1 MSTTIKDYSGAES
14 PSLAPPA
21 TAMPERVHF
30 DGGEFGLLLPAAD
43 VVTLLSIQ
51 TLIAP
56 AETSSPLAA
65 QTCGYL
71 DFDQQRYPVFCLNKA
86 LQLQSRLETHHRVL
100 VLLRHQQQFF
110 ALACS
115 SLNKLDTREYPVYP
129 VPRSMS
135 SRKQPFNS
143 FALINDAALGLSS
156 AADLLELLQVRG
168 VQIRAQNSRGALQGA
183 G

>member
-1 MSTTIKDYSGAES
+1 MVKSVKDYPAGE

-21 TAMPERVHF
+21 TATPERVYM

-43 VVTLLSIQ
+43 VVTLLAST
-51 TLIAP
+51 TLVAP
-56 AETSSPLAA
+56 SETTSQLAA

-71 DFDQQRYPVFCLNKA
+71 EFDQQRYPVFCLNKA
-86 LQLQSRLETHHRVL
+86 LQLQSRLESHHRVL
-100 VLLRHQQQFF
+100 VLLRHEQQYF

-115 SLNKLDTREYPVYP
+115 SLNKLDRYDYPIYP

-135 SRKQPFNS
+135 SRKQPFDS
-143 FALINDAALGLSS
+143 FALVGDAALGLSS

-168 VQIRAQNSRGALQGA
+168 VQIRAQQNQRSLQGA

>member
-1 MSTTIKDYSGAES
+1 MSTTDFFPGES

-21 TAMPERVHF
+21 MVSPERVHL
-30 DGGEFGLLLPAAD
+30 DGGEFGLLLPAEE
-43 VVTLLSIQ
+43 VVTLLPSSK
-51 TLIAP
+51 LIAP
-56 AETSSPLAA
+56 TDTASSLAA

-71 DFDQQRYPVFCLNKA
+71 EFDQQRYPVFCLNKA
-86 LQLQSRLETHHRVL
+86 LQLQSRLEAHHQVL

-110 ALACS
+110 ALAGR
-115 SLNKLDTREYPVYP
+115 SLNKLEAHGYPIYP

-135 SRKQPFNS
+135 SRKQPFSS

-156 AADLLELLQVRG
+156 AADLLDLLQVRG
-168 VQIRAQNSRGALQGA
+168 VQIRAQNQRALQGA